1 MHGHTRWVS
10 RDRPDFARSGPER
23 CWIDGDLI
31 RLSHWPVGGIRAG
44 VRGKPVPW
52 LMDLRVLEDAMREV
66 YGRDFA
72 LGDRAPLLQ
81 LAADALADGD
91 RRRAAE
97 IADAIAFPPPE
108 FKSRFRDAGLRYL
121 AWGAAH
127 NRGNPRVDIDAW
139 LARAGLE
146 SKYDPDQPRVP
157 RGHPD
162 GGQWTGGNGAGR
174 DGAVGNVAIPEDGA
188 TDGSDEELDTGDE
201 PLTEE
206 QQRLVEIFDD
216 ARKDLTDAS
225 GENAPL
231 VLIGGDEKPPRFPR
245 TKREALA
252 WLAAWLTEEMKRR
265 GSFPG
270 RNSPIWMEINDFAR
284 EWVNRINRIFPEF
297 EGYWESA
304 KEWEEMIADKDFRD
318 FNSFEAFKRK
328 YKSAGPFRD
337 WHHVVEQ
344 GSGFSKKMIN
354 NTANIVR
361 IPRGKHWDVVYAMT
375 KPRPELGGLSYRE
388 WLVGRSFSEH
398 MRVGLDVLREVKA
411 LK

>member
-10 RDRPDFARSGPER
+10 RDRPDFVRSAAER

-31 RLSHWPVGGIRAG
+31 RLSQWPIGGIRPG

-52 LMDLRVLEDAMREV
+52 LMDLAVLEEAMQEV
-66 YGRDFA
+66 YGRGFCLD
-72 LGDRAPLLQ
+72 DRAPLLQ

-91 RRRAAE
+91 RTRAAE
-97 IADAIAFPPPE
+97 IADAVAFPPPE

-121 AWGAAH
+121 AWGPAH
-127 NRGNPRVDIDAW
+127 NRGNSRIDIEAW
-139 LARAGLE
+139 LARSDVE
-146 SKYDPDQPRVP
+146 RKYDPDQPRVP

-162 GGQWTGGNGAGR
+162 GGQWTDGSGAGS
-174 DGAVGNVAIPEDGA
+174 DGAAGNVAIPDDDAAG
-188 TDGSDEELDTGDE
+188 GSDGVETGEE

-206 QQRLVEIFDD
+206 QQRLVEILDD
-216 ARKDLTDAS
+216 AQRGQTS
-225 GENAPL
+225 GGSESAPL
-231 VLIGGDEKPPRFPR
+231 VLAGGDERPPKFPR
-245 TKREALA
+245 TKRELLA
-252 WLAAWLTEEMKRR
+252 WIAAWLSEEIKRR

-270 RNSPIWMEINDFAR
+270 RNSPIWMDIDDFAR
-284 EWVNRINRIFPEF
+284 EAVRRISWILPEF

-304 KEWEEMIADKDFRD
+304 KEWEEMVADKDFRD
-318 FNSFEAFKRK
+318 FNSFEAFKGK

-337 WHHVVEQ
+337 WHHIVEQ
-344 GSGFSKKMIN
+344 GSGFSRKMIN

-361 IPRGKHWDVVYAMT
+361 IPRGKHWDVVHAMT
-375 KPRPELGGLSYRE
+375 KPRNDLGGLSWRE
-388 WLVGRSFSEH
+388 WLVGRPFSEH